1 MADTLRAPTEDRPP
15 SVERE
20 MARRPARVAAARFLS
35 QAGRFIVTMMV
46 VGAAAFV
53 GWRLWVYDMN
63 APWTRD
69 GVVRADVVQV
79 TTDVSGLVDQVL
91 VHDNEAVRKGQLLFL
106 IDQKRFHL
114 ALQQAEATVAN
125 RRAQADEAVREANR
139 FGSLNTLSVS
149 TEQQQQRFAIAAEDA
164 AAYEQALADL
174 GVARLNLTRSE
185 VRASVNGY
193 ITNFQMR
200 PGDYV
205 DAGQPVFAL
214 IDSDSFYVDGYFE
227 ENRLSRIAVGDPA
240 SVQLLGESQVIEGH
254 VQSIARGI
262 TDREATGGSDLLAN
276 VNPTFSWVR
285 LAQRIPVRI
294 ALDHVPAGVNLVQG
308 RTATV
313 EVMPRQ
319 GQAARSASG
328 AAVSSN

>member
-1 MADTLRAPTEDRPP
+1 MADTLKARAEDRPP
-15 SVERE
+15 QAKRGTG
-20 MARRPARVAAARFLS
+20 RWTPGTAARFFT
-35 QAGRFIVTMMV
+35 QVVRFTVTAVV
-46 VGAAAFV
+46 VGVAAFV
-53 GWRLWVYDMN
+53 GWRLWAYDMN

-79 TTDVSGLVDQVL
+79 TTDVSGLVSEVL
-91 VHDNEAVRKGQLLFL
+91 VHDNETVRKGQVLFR
-106 IDQKRFHL
+106 IDPKRFRL
-114 ALQQAEATVAN
+114 ALQQAEATVAS
-125 RRAQADEAVREANR
+125 RRAEADEAAREASR

-149 TEQQQQRFAIAAEDA
+149 TEQQQQRFAVAAEDA
-164 AAYEQALADL
+164 AAYQQAVADL
-174 GVARLNLTRSE
+174 GVARLNLVRSV
-185 VRASVNGY
+185 VRAPVNGY

-205 DAGQPVFAL
+205 DAGRPVFAL

-227 ENRLSRIAVGDPA
+227 ETRLPHIAVGDP
-240 SVQLLGESQVIEGH
+240 VRVHLLGQSQVIEGH

-262 TDREATGGSDLLAN
+262 TDREQVSGSDLLAN

-294 ALDHVPAGVNLVQG
+294 ALDHVPAGVSLVVG

-313 EVMPRQ
+313 DVIPRN
-319 GQAARSASG
+319 GEAGGDARNAL
-328 AAVSSN
+328 SSD